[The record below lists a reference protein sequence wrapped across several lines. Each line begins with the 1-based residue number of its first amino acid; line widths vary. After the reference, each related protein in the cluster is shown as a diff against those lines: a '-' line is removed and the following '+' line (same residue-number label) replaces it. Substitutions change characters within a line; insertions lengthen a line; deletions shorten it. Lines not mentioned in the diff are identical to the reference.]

1 MKRLRNVLWV
11 HGEQGHRPGGRKPRP
26 ETQTRSEGRRAG
38 GGGGQGVQSLK
49 GGALGVGAEPVG
61 GALEW
66 AGGSGTGMQA
76 VGCHVTF

>member
-38 GGGGQGVQSLK
+38 GRGREDRGVQSQK
-49 GGALGVGAEPVG
+49 GRALGVGG
-61 GALEW
+61 GLRHRD
-66 AGGSGTGMQA
+66 AGCRVPCDFLARHQW
-76 VGCHVTF
+76 H